1 MCDPQLSAD
10 GGIEDR
16 MSVLPRKHNSSNDT
30 LFNPYAAAKAGLDG
44 ERDCIF
50 LDEAEQDRVQ
60 EPVRA
65 KSEKTSTEE
74 KPRVGS
80 PQVSLELASPG
91 PYLSDKQVA
100 QRYSVKKQ
108 TIWRWAKKSATFP
121 KPKKFQGTTTRWC
134 LAELIEYERKEMEA
148 CK

>member
-1 MCDPQLSAD
+1 
-10 GGIEDR
+10 

-65 KSEKTSTEE
+65 KSEKTSAEE
-74 KPRVGS
+74 KSSVGS

>member
-10 GGIEDR
+10 GGIEVR
-16 MSVLPRKHNSSNDT
+16 MSVLPRKHNSSKDS
-30 LFNPYAAAKAGLDG
+30 LFNPYAAAKSGLDG
-44 ERDCIF
+44 ERDRIF
-50 LDEAEQDRVQ
+50 LDEAEKELVQ
-60 EPVRA
+60 QPVRA
-65 KSEKTSTEE
+65 KSETNSAEE
-74 KPRVGS
+74 KSGVGS
-80 PQVSLELASPG
+80 PEVSLELASPG

-134 LAELIEYERKEMEA
+134 LSELIEYERNEMEA